1 MSEMSEKIYEIRGL
15 MDSAESLH
23 VEIPMFVGKEDASCG
38 NGGTMARKVTLAI
51 CANLPVLG
59 LKMLPQVTS
68 AISAFYAEKGINL
81 MQHIQ
86 TAKTKTTGKKL
97 EPARVRA

>member
-1 MSEMSEKIYEIRGL
+1 MSEMSEKKYEIRGQ

-38 NGGTMARKVTLAI
+38 NGGTMARKVTLAM

-59 LKMLPQVTS
+59 AQNASSSHKCDLGILCR
-68 AISAFYAEKGINL
+68 EKD
-81 MQHIQ
+81 
-86 TAKTKTTGKKL
+86 
-97 EPARVRA
+97 